1 LAKRFLNNFI
11 FQHEDWSVSSFPD
24 NLKYAAT
31 HEWVRVEADGTYT
44 VGITDHAQELLGD
57 IVFIELPED
66 GASVSAQQEISVVES
81 VKAASDIY
89 APVSGKIIAV
99 NKALIDSP
107 EIVNTSPYGDGWF
120 CRIQPGNVAELDAL
134 LDADGYAKICE

>member
-1 LAKRFLNNFI
+1 M
-11 FQHEDWSVSSFPD
+11 SSFPD

-31 HEWVRVEADGTYT
+31 HEWVRVEADGSVT

-57 IVFIELPED
+57 IVFIDLPTD
-66 GASVSAQQEISVVES
+66 GASVSAKQEISVVES

-89 APVSGKIIAV
+89 APVSGRIIAI

-120 CRIQPGNVAELDAL
+120 CRIQPADTAELDAL
-134 LDADGYAKICE
+134 LDADAYARICE